1 MPRQT
6 VFRSTFHIHERYISI
21 RDYRCI
27 AHRLGRVL
35 NLVAQSCLTLW
46 DPMSCCLPGSSVHE
60 LFQARI
66 LEWVAISFSRGSSW
80 PRAQTHVSWIFGIV
94 RQILYHWAT
103 WEVTV
108 RSPQMSHWRD
118 NSTNKCPPPSLG
130 LHTQHSPDSMEI
142 APHLNAISE
151 KTGLKWPWGGLDE
164 VSAPGEIRTL
174 SGKKVSYIF
183 FFFTRLCVLRL
194 LLAVFILLLIT
205 LKDLRPSF
213 SNSQQAGSLAQC
225 SVMT

>member
-1 MPRQT
+1 MSDSLRPNELLPARLLCPW
-6 VFRSTFHIHERYISI
+6 TFPGKNTGVGCHFLLQGIFLTQGSNPCLLHLRHCQADSLPLS
-21 RDYRCI
+21 
-27 AHRLGRVL
+27 HLG
-35 NLVAQSCLTLW
+35 SH
-46 DPMSCCLPGSSVHE
+46 SE
-60 LFQARI
+60 
-66 LEWVAISFSRGSSW
+66 
-80 PRAQTHVSWIFGIV
+80 VS
-94 RQILYHWAT
+94 A
-103 WEVTV
+103 
-108 RSPQMSHWRD
+108 MSHWRD

-142 APHLNAISE
+142 TPHLNAISE

-183 FFFTRLCVLRL
+183 FFFNRLCVLRL